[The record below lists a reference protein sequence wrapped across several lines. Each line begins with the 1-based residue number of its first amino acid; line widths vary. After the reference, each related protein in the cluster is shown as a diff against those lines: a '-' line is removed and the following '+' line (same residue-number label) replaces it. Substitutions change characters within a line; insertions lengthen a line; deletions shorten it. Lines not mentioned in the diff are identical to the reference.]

1 MDPLTLLLILLF
13 SLLTC
18 ALPLLVGFLSGRSS
32 PALPPALTV
41 IGGIAVGLTLFGLL
55 LDVPGMGAPGYA
67 SLGYLV
73 LGFVLT
79 TIGFLFACFG
89 GGVALG
95 TAQRVGQ
102 QAWFVLLLFTAL
114 FPLVGAL
121 AIFLLVIARALVFSA
136 LPLTLVFALIG
147 AAAVLAYGVLGQRA
161 ARPNL

>member
-1 MDPLTLLLILLF
+1 MDPFTLNFTLLF

-18 ALPLLVGFLSGRSS
+18 ALPLLIGFLSGRSS

-55 LDVPGMGAPGYA
+55 LDVAGMGAPGYA
-67 SLGYLV
+67 GLGYFV

-79 TIGFLFACFG
+79 TVSFLFACFG
-89 GGVALG
+89 GGLALG

-102 QAWFVLLLFTAL
+102 QAWFVVVLFTAF

-121 AIFLLVIARALVFSA
+121 AIFLLVIARAIFFSA
-136 LPLTLVFALIG
+136 LPLAPVFALIG
-147 AAAVLAYGVLGQRA
+147 AGAVLAYGVLGQRA
-161 ARPNL
+161 ARPNV